1 MDLRE
6 QLKHAIF
13 TAVSTHNKQ
22 VDRNDQ
28 PYIGHLFRVMDAG
41 QTLEEKIVG
50 ILHDLIEDTQLRLVD
65 LSHEGFSEEIIDA
78 VHALSKLEN
87 EDYEHYLQRVKK
99 NDLAVRVKL
108 NDLSD
113 NMDIRRLK
121 ELTDDDVVRMRKYLS
136 AYKQL
141 TE

>member
-13 TAVSTHNKQ
+13 IAVKAHNKQ
-22 VDRNDQ
+22 LDRSDQ
-28 PYIGHLFRVMDAG
+28 PYIGHLFRVMNAG
-41 QTLEEKIVG
+41 QTLEEKVVG

-65 LSHEGFSEEIIDA
+65 LTNEGFSEEIIDA

-87 EDYEHYLQRVKK
+87 EDYDHYLQRVKK
-99 NDLAVRVKL
+99 NNLAISVKL

>member
-1 MDLRE
+1 MDLRK

-28 PYIGHLFRVMDAG
+28 PYIGHLFRVMEAG

-121 ELTDDDVVRMRKYLS
+121 ELTDDDVDRMRKYLS

>member
-1 MDLRE
+1 MDLRK

-28 PYIGHLFRVMDAG
+28 PYIGHLFRVMEAG

-121 ELTDDDVVRMRKYLS
+121 ELTDDNVDRMRKYLS

>member
-13 TAVSTHNKQ
+13 IAVKAHNKQ
-22 VDRNDQ
+22 LDRSDQ
-28 PYIGHLFRVMDAG
+28 PYIGHLFRVMNAG
-41 QTLEEKIVG
+41 QTLEEKVVG

-65 LSHEGFSEEIIDA
+65 LTNEGFSEEIIDA

-87 EDYEHYLQRVKK
+87 EDYDHYLQRVKK
-99 NDLAVRVKL
+99 NNLAISVKL

-121 ELTDDDVVRMRKYLS
+121 ELTDDDVVRMRKYLN

>member
-1 MDLRE
+1 MDL
-6 QLKHAIF
+6 
-13 TAVSTHNKQ
+13 TN
-22 VDRNDQ
+22 
-28 PYIGHLFRVMDAG
+28 
-41 QTLEEKIVG
+41 
-50 ILHDLIEDTQLRLVD
+50 
-65 LSHEGFSEEIIDA
+65 EGFSEEIIDA

-121 ELTDDDVVRMRKYLS
+121 ELTDDDVDRMRKYLS

>member
-13 TAVSTHNKQ
+13 IAVKAHNKQ
-22 VDRNDQ
+22 LDRSDQ
-28 PYIGHLFRVMDAG
+28 PYIGHLFRVMNAG
-41 QTLEEKIVG
+41 QTLEEKVVG

-87 EDYEHYLQRVKK
+87 EDYDHYLQRVKK
-99 NDLAVRVKL
+99 NNLAISVKL

>member
-13 TAVSTHNKQ
+13 IAVKAHNKQ
-22 VDRNDQ
+22 LDRSDQ
-28 PYIGHLFRVMDAG
+28 PYIGHLFRVMNAG
-41 QTLEEKIVG
+41 QTLEEKVVG

-65 LSHEGFSEEIIDA
+65 LTNEGFSEEIIDA

-99 NDLAVRVKL
+99 NDLAVSVKL

-121 ELTDDDVVRMRKYLS
+121 ELTYDDVVRMRKYLN

>member
-13 TAVSTHNKQ
+13 IAVKAHNKQ
-22 VDRNDQ
+22 LHRSDQ
-28 PYIGHLFRVMDAG
+28 PYIGHLFRVMNAG
-41 QTLEEKIVG
+41 QTLEEKVVG

-87 EDYEHYLQRVKK
+87 EDYDHYLQRVKK
-99 NDLAVRVKL
+99 NNLAISVKL

-121 ELTDDDVVRMRKYLS
+121 ELTDDDVVRMRKYLN

>member
-13 TAVSTHNKQ
+13 IAVKAHNKQ
-22 VDRNDQ
+22 LDRSDQ
-28 PYIGHLFRVMDAG
+28 PYIGHLFRVMNAG
-41 QTLEEKIVG
+41 QTLEEKVVG

-65 LSHEGFSEEIIDA
+65 LTNEGFSEEIIDA

-99 NDLAVRVKL
+99 NDLAVSVKL

>member
-13 TAVSTHNKQ
+13 IAVKAHNKQ
-22 VDRNDQ
+22 LDRSDQ
-28 PYIGHLFRVMDAG
+28 PYIGHLFRVMNAG
-41 QTLEEKIVG
+41 QTLEEKVVG

-87 EDYEHYLQRVKK
+87 EDYDHYLQRVKK
-99 NDLAVRVKL
+99 NNLAISVKL

-121 ELTDDDVVRMRKYLS
+121 ELTDDDVVRMRKYLN